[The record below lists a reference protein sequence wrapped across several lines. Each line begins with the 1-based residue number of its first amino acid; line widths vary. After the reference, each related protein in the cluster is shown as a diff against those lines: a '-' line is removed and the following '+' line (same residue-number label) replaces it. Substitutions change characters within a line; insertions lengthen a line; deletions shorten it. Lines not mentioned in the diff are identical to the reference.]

1 MAPGV
6 SQGIIQTD
14 VMQRLCSI
22 TVSLLLVGAFLFPS
36 KAGAVE
42 VAVLD
47 FDGYG
52 VDFDDASLV
61 SQGLRDAFL
70 EEGTFF
76 PLEAFDITERLAEGR
91 ESNVA
96 QARELV
102 GQARAAMSSGSHS
115 RSIALLNQARELHEE
130 AGSALARRS
139 ELADIHYFQGEA
151 YAALGQRTQALRAF
165 EQCLW
170 LYPGY
175 QQTRA
180 RGNTSNK
187 VIALVSEA
195 ANRQASADRRM
206 LSPQEAGVV
215 ANRLRVG
222 AVVSGYVESGGRL
235 HARMVQGDRVIG
247 ELTHTLEDF
256 PPFPGDLIYVQLV
269 GTLLEGAS
277 SGGRSAASRPSF
289 EEDAGGGGG
298 FEDLPEFD
306 EPAPQQARPP
316 PPPRTVTKKRR
327 WEIPFFR
334 ERTYKTGNTTVRI
347 RQEGVRNTKP
357 VTERWWFWPVTGVA
371 AAGAGTTAAVLVV
384 RNTSIGSNND
394 GGSGTYTVT
403 VETSN

>member
-1 MAPGV
+1 MALGV
-6 SQGIIQTD
+6 SQGIIKTD
-14 VMQRLCSI
+14 DMQRFCSI
-22 TVSLLLVGAFLFPS
+22 AVNLLFLGAFLFS
-36 KAGAVE
+36 SEAGAVE

-61 SQGLRDAFL
+61 SQGMRDAFL
-70 EEGTFF
+70 EDGTFF
-76 PLEAFDITERLAEGR
+76 PLEAFDITERLAVGR
-91 ESNVA
+91 ESNVPK
-96 QARELV
+96 ARELV
-102 GQARAAMSSGSHS
+102 GQARAAMSSGSNT
-115 RSIALLNQARELHEE
+115 RGIALLDQARKLHEE

-139 ELADIHYFQGEA
+139 ELADIHYFRGEA
-151 YAALGQRTQALRAF
+151 YSALGQRTQALRAF

-175 QQTRA
+175 AETRA
-180 RGNTSNK
+180 RGNTSSQ
-187 VIALVSEA
+187 VVALVSEE
-195 ANRQASADRRM
+195 ANRKASAELRM

-222 AVVSGYVESGGRL
+222 AVVSGYVESGGRM
-235 HARMVQGDRVIG
+235 HARLVQGDQVIG
-247 ELTHTLEDF
+247 ELTLTLEDF
-256 PPFPGDLIYVQLV
+256 PPFPGDPIYVQLV
-269 GTLLEGAS
+269 GSLLAGAS
-277 SGGRSAASRPSF
+277 SGGGAGASRSSF
-289 EEDAGGGGG
+289 EGDAGAGSG

-306 EPAPQQARPP
+306 EPAPQQTRPP
-316 PPPRTVTKKRR
+316 PPPRTVTKKRK

-334 ERTYKTGNTTVRI
+334 QRTFKTGNTTVRI

-384 RNTSIGSNND
+384 RNTSFGSNKD
-394 GGSGTYTVT
+394 GGPGTYTVT

>member
-1 MAPGV
+1 MP
-6 SQGIIQTD
+6 
-14 VMQRLCSI
+14 RLCSI
-22 TVSLLLVGAFLFPS
+22 TVNLLLVGAFLFPS
-36 KAGAVE
+36 EAGAVE

-76 PLEAFDITERLAEGR
+76 PLESFDITERLAVGR
-91 ESNVA
+91 ESNVP

-102 GQARAAMSSGSHS
+102 GQARSAMTSGSNT
-115 RSIALLNQARELHEE
+115 RGIALLDQARKLHEE

-175 QQTRA
+175 PETRA
-180 RGNTSNK
+180 RGNVSNQAL
-187 VIALVSEA
+187 VLVSEA
-195 ANRQASADRRM
+195 AERQANAERRM
-206 LSPQEAGVV
+206 LSPQEAEKV
-215 ANRLRVG
+215 ADRLRVG
-222 AVVSGYVESGGRL
+222 AVVSGYVESSGRM
-235 HARMVQGDRVIG
+235 HVRMVQGDRVIG
-247 ELTHTLEDF
+247 ELTQTLEDF
-256 PPFPGDLIYVQLV
+256 PPFPGDSIYVQLV
-269 GTLLEGAS
+269 ASLLAGTS
-277 SGGRSAASRPSF
+277 SGGATGVSRSSFEGDAGAAS
-289 EEDAGGGGG
+289 A

-306 EPAPQQARPP
+306 EPAPQQTRPP

-371 AAGAGTTAAVLVV
+371 AAGTGTAAAVWVV
-384 RNTSIGSNND
+384 QNTSIGSNKD
-394 GGSGTYTVT
+394 GGPGTYTVT

>member
-1 MAPGV
+1 MNF
-6 SQGIIQTD
+6 
-14 VMQRLCSI
+14 
-22 TVSLLLVGAFLFPS
+22 LLFGALLIS
-36 KAGAVE
+36 SEVGAVE

-61 SQGLRDAFL
+61 SQGMRDAFL

-76 PLEAFDITERLAEGR
+76 PLESFDITERLAVGR
-91 ESNVA
+91 ESNVS

-102 GQARAAMSSGSHS
+102 GQARVAMSSGSHG
-115 RSIALLNQARELHEE
+115 RGIALLDQARALHEE
-130 AGSALARRS
+130 VGSAMARRS

-151 YAALGQRTQALRAF
+151 YAALGQRSKALRAF

-175 QQTRA
+175 LESRA
-180 RGNTSNK
+180 RGGASSQ
-187 VIALVSEA
+187 VVALVTEA
-195 ANRQASADRRM
+195 AQGQENAERRM

-247 ELTHTLEDF
+247 ELTQVLEDF
-256 PPFPGDLIYVQLV
+256 PPFPGDPVYFQLV
-269 GTLLEGAS
+269 TSLLEGAS
-277 SGGRSAASRPSF
+277 TPGGASVSSSSVF
-289 EEDAGGGGG
+289 TGGEGEMGGG
-298 FEDLPEFD
+298 FEEMPEFD
-306 EPAPQQARPP
+306 EPQQQQVRPP
-316 PPPRTVTKKRR
+316 PPPRPVAKKRR

-334 ERTYKTGNTTVRI
+334 QRTYKTGSTTVRI
-347 RQEGVRNTKP
+347 RQEGVRSTKP

-384 RNTSIGSNND
+384 RNTSFGSNKD
-394 GGSGTYTVT
+394 GGPGTYTVT